1 MEGEEE
7 KQRKRGTKSKEVNS
21 KNQVIPNLNAT
32 FDKLEKNK
40 QEEQSMSQW
49 PINHRWGEKQPIF
62 IYAK

>member
-40 QEEQSMSQW
+40 QEEQCMSQ
-49 PINHRWGEKQPIF
+49 
-62 IYAK
+62 